1 MSKWAS
7 STITGLLLAAS
18 VFAGDF
24 KTIED
29 FQAAAARANII
40 LSVPTWEQ
48 TPEAI
53 ADSTKRAIAGANAAL
68 DEIATQDLSAITFKN
83 SVVALD
89 ALRAELDLVASR
101 VALIAGTNSDPAM
114 RAAAE
119 SAIKTFQE
127 WRVGCDYREDVFKAI
142 KAFAGTHP
150 TLSGEDKKLLDETL
164 RDYRRAGME
173 LSPETQ
179 KQVEQWRRRLSKL
192 AADFEMNVETAKA
205 PVVFTKAELDGLP
218 EDFFSSPGIKIG
230 DNAFQVMADVMWQYN
245 AVEDNARN
253 EATRKKLYIAHDSL
267 AKEANVPLI
276 NQILTIRNRI
286 ALRLGYKSWADYKA
300 EVRMAKSAANAQ
312 RYIEN
317 LASRIQ
323 PKFEAELRILQKM
336 KAADTGRPNAK
347 INTWDWRYYTNQL
360 NKEKFSVDKEGLRV
374 FFPLQQTLDG
384 MFRLFGRV
392 LDLRFCEIK
401 PPFKWTN
408 DLRLYIVSDASSETP
423 LGMLYLDLF
432 PREGKTGGGGEFE
445 IVNGRRLGD
454 GKYQGPVAAII
465 LNFPP
470 PTSDK
475 PSLLS
480 HSEVEILFHELGHDL
495 HCILTRAKYGRFAG
509 THVPVD
515 FVEAPSQMLQN
526 WIWDKKVLDFFA
538 ADYRDATK
546 KIPGE
551 IIRKMNEARRATA
564 GLFYRRQFAF
574 ALLDLALHGPHP
586 SDKPY
591 DCLAI
596 SNPIL
601 ERIFL
606 PIDPNT
612 SFITSFRGFEGYDA
626 GYYGYAW
633 ADAIAADMATVF
645 EKAKDGY
652 FDKQAGRKLRR
663 EIYEPGGSRDV
674 AVSIEKFLGRKQ
686 STQPFVKKISG
697 ASAP

>member
-1 MSKWAS
+1 MKKLP
-7 STITGLLLAAS
+7 ILGLLLATPILGS
-18 VFAGDF
+18 DLE
-24 KTIED
+24 TIED
-29 FQAAAARANII
+29 FRDAAAKVNII
-40 LSVPTWEQ
+40 LSVPNWEQ
-48 TPEAI
+48 TPDSI
-53 ADSTKRAIAGANAAL
+53 TDSTTRAISKANAAL
-68 DEIATQDLSAITFKN
+68 DKIATQDLSAVTFE
-83 SVVALD
+83 STVVVLD
-89 ALRAELDLVASR
+89 ALRAELDVVASR
-101 VALIAGTNSDPAM
+101 IALIAETNSDSAM

-119 SAIKTFQE
+119 SAVKAFQE
-127 WRVGCDYREDVFKAI
+127 WRVACEYREDVFKAI

-173 LSPETQ
+173 LSPEAR
-179 KQVEQWRRRLSKL
+179 KQVEQWRRELSKL

-230 DNAFQVMADVMWQYN
+230 DSAFQVMADVMWQYN
-245 AVEDNARN
+245 TVEDNARS

-276 NQILTIRNRI
+276 NQILTIRNKI

-300 EVRMAKSAANAQ
+300 EVRMAKNATNAQ

-317 LASRIQ
+317 LAARIQ

-347 INTWDWRYYTNQL
+347 ISTWDWRYYTNQL
-360 NKEKFSVDKEGLRV
+360 NKEKFSVDKEGLRA

-392 LDLRFCEIK
+392 LGLRFGEIK

-408 DLRLYIVSDASSETP
+408 HLRLYIVSDASSETP

-495 HCILTRAKYGRFAG
+495 HCILTRAKYSRFAG

-526 WIWDKKVLDFFA
+526 WVWNKSVLDTFA
-538 ADYRDATK
+538 GDYRDASK
-546 KIPGE
+546 KIPGQ
-551 IIRKMNEARRATA
+551 IIQKMNEARLATA

-574 ALLDLALHGPHP
+574 GLLDLALHGPHP
-586 SDKPY
+586 PDKPY

-601 ERIFL
+601 EKIFL
-606 PIDPNT
+606 PIDPET
-612 SFITSFRGFEGYDA
+612 SFISSFRGFNGYDA

-645 EKAKDGY
+645 KKAKDGY
-652 FDKQAGRKLRR
+652 LDKQAGRKLRR
-663 EIYEPGGSRDV
+663 EIYESGGSRDV
-674 AVSIEKFLGRKQ
+674 AVSIEKFLSRRQ
-686 STQPFVKKISG
+686 STEPFLKKIG
-697 ASAP
+697 VASAR